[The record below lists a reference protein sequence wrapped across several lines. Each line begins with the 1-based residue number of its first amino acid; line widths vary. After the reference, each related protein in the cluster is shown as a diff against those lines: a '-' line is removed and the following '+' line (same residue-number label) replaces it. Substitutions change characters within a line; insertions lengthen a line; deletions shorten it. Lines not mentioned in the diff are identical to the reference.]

1 MHSRNIAHR
10 DLKLE
15 NILFT
20 SKNIENLSVK
30 LIDFGFASKYSKQEG
45 MTLVLGSPLYMAP
58 ELVNKITYDE
68 KVDIWAL
75 GCITYLLLS
84 GQNLFQS
91 NTQEKIH

>member
-1 MHSRNIAHR
+1 MQALLYLHSRNIAHR

-15 NILFT
+15 NLLFT

-30 LIDFGFASKYSKQEG
+30 LIDFGFASKFNKKEG
-45 MTLVLGSPLYMAP
+45 MTLVLGSPLYLAP
-58 ELVNKITYDE
+58 ELVNKQNYDE

-84 GQNLFQS
+84 G
-91 NTQEKIH
+91 